1 MSSYKAHIKKPL
13 LMPSNKKV
21 ELKFKEL
28 QSILYIV
35 IDIKQISIA
44 VKLAN
49 KETGTIQSSET
60 ILQ

>member
-1 MSSYKAHIKKPL
+1 
-13 LMPSNKKV
+13 MPSNKKV
-21 ELKFKEL
+21 ELKFKEY

-44 VKLAN
+44 VKLAK

-60 ILQ
+60 MLQ